1 MATITD
7 SKRGAGKGDTTAKGS
22 KDGKESGEQKKGMSK
37 LVLIVAG
44 VVIAAAIGGGVYFLF
59 LKKPGPPPPP
69 QPGAMVQMDAQTLT
83 LKNGHF
89 LKVQIAIQLVDGQ
102 ADATTFETVK
112 AAQLTIDTFSNL
124 AVDELTSNAARK
136 GLTATL
142 LKGLQQAYP
151 KEVYDVY
158 LTQFVIQ

>member
-7 SKRGAGKGDTTAKGS
+7 SKRAGGKGDADAKG
-22 KDGKESGEQKKGMSK
+22 KDADGGTAKKGMSK
-37 LVLIVAG
+37 LVLIVIG

-69 QPGAMVQMDAQTLT
+69 EPGAMVQMDAQTLT
-83 LKNGHF
+83 LQNGHF
-89 LKVQIAIQLVDGQ
+89 LKVQIAIQLVKDK
-102 ADATTFETVK
+102 ADATTFVTVQ

-124 AVDELTSNAARK
+124 PVDALTSNAARK
-136 GLTATL
+136 DLTATL

-151 KEVYDVY
+151 EEVYDVY